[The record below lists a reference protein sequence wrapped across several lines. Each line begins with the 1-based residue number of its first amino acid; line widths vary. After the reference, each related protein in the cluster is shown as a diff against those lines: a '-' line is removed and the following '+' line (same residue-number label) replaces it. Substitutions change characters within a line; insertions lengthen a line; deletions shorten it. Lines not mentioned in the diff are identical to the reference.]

1 MKTENY
7 MRINFLS
14 LSQNETFA
22 RTVIAAFCLPLNP
35 SLSELNEIKTAVSE
49 AVTNAVVHGY
59 PDGAGEIEMVAETN
73 ENKIH
78 IEITDN
84 GIGIEKLDKAMEPFF
99 TTRPDEERS
108 GMGFTVMQ
116 TFMEDVKIVSVP
128 NKGTKVIMNKTI
140 TVK

>member
-1 MKTENY
+1 MKKENY

-59 PDGAGEIEMVAETN
+59 PDGAGEIEMYAETTD
-73 ENKIH
+73 NKVH
-78 IEITDN
+78 IEISDS
-84 GIGIEKLDKAMEPFF
+84 GIGIENLDKAMEPFY

-116 TFMEDVKIVSVP
+116 TFMEDVKIVSEP